1 MPITIADLTSNVS
14 TDVNYVVTG
23 DGHLDDIMETV
34 NAHIDAQFKL
44 GRITGSD
51 YASVYLGAMQAA
63 LQSALQFSLTVGKS
77 DAEIDLLAQ
86 KAITEFA
93 QTNQVTKVA
102 ADPDSI
108 MGKQQTLYGE
118 QAKGFKWNA
127 DQKYLK
133 TILDAWSINISTAG
147 IPATGVD
154 AINETGA
161 DNINLRITAGEP
173 TG

>member
-1 MPITIADLTSNVS
+1 MVATIASLTSNVVTS
-14 TDVNYVVTG
+14 AANVVTG
-23 DGHLDDIMETV
+23 DGALDDIMETIT
-34 NAHIDAQFKL
+34 AHIEAQFKL
-44 GRITGSD
+44 GRITGAD
-51 YASVYLGAMQAA
+51 YASVYLGAVQAA
-63 LQSALQFSLTVGKS
+63 LQAGVQFALAVDKS
-77 DAEIDLLAQ
+77 NAEADLLAQ
-86 KAITEFA
+86 KCITEFE
-93 QTNQVTKVA
+93 QTNQITKVP

-147 IPATGVD
+147 IPATGLD
-154 AINETGA
+154 AINETG
-161 DNINLRITAGEP
+161 TANVNEQILAGKP